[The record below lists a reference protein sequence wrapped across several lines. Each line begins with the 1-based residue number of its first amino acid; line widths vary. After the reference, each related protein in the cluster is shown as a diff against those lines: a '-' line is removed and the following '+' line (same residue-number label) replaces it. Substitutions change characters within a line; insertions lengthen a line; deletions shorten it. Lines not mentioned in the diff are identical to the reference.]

1 MLLFRV
7 EAVPTKQPYLSSLF
21 RELSSFHLSSHSL
34 QGNNDM
40 LIMKRWTVYRWW
52 FMVSKKFWDHDFFR
66 IWLLKWNTD
75 RKMASIQKMRDRLG
89 RLKKKRISK
98 DKRFLKNRSTVWYPK
113 NVLLFCIFVW
123 LDVFIWGLLC
133 FFGWLTC
140 LSLACFRILR
150 KCSESENLEL
160 SKKGF

>member
-89 RLKKKRISK
+89 RLEKKRISK

-113 NVLLFCIFVW
+113 NVLLYICLVGCFYLGVVVFFWLVDLFV
-123 LDVFIWGLLC
+123 
-133 FFGWLTC
+133 TC
-140 LSLACFRILR
+140 LLSNSEKMFRIR
-150 KCSESENLEL
+150 K
-160 SKKGF
+160 FRTQ

>member
-1 MLLFRV
+1 
-7 EAVPTKQPYLSSLF
+7 
-21 RELSSFHLSSHSL
+21 
-34 QGNNDM
+34 
-40 LIMKRWTVYRWW
+40 
-52 FMVSKKFWDHDFFR
+52 
-66 IWLLKWNTD
+66 
-75 RKMASIQKMRDRLG
+75 MRDRLG

-113 NVLLFCIFVW
+113 NVLLYICLVGCFYLGV
-123 LDVFIWGLLC
+123 VV

>member
-52 FMVSKKFWDHDFFR
+52 FMVWKKFWDHDFFR

-113 NVLLFCIFVW
+113 NVLLYICLVGCFYLGVVVFFWLVDLFV
-123 LDVFIWGLLC
+123 
-133 FFGWLTC
+133 TC
-140 LSLACFRILR
+140 LLSNSEKMFRIR
-150 KCSESENLEL
+150 K
-160 SKKGF
+160 FRTQ

>member
-34 QGNNDM
+34 QGNNDL

-52 FMVSKKFWDHDFFR
+52 FVLRKKNIWDHDFFR

-89 RLKKKRISK
+89 RLGEKKNLKRQKIFK
-98 DKRFLKNRSTVWYPK
+98 KIEA
-113 NVLLFCIFVW
+113 LFGIQKMYFCFVY
-123 LDVFIWGLLC
+123 L
-133 FFGWLTC
+133 FGWMFLFGVGVFLVFLVGWFVC
-140 LSLACFRILR
+140 HLLAF
-150 KCSESENLEL
+150 EFWENVQNQ
-160 SKKGF
+160 KI

>member
-7 EAVPTKQPYLSSLF
+7 EAVLTKQPYLSSLF

-34 QGNNDM
+34 QGNNDL

-52 FMVSKKFWDHDFFR
+52 FVLRKKNIWDHDFFR

-89 RLKKKRISK
+89 RLGEKRISK

-123 LDVFIWGLLC
+123 LDVFIWGWVFFLFFLVGWFVCHLLA
-133 FFGWLTC
+133 FEFW
-140 LSLACFRILR
+140 
-150 KCSESENLEL
+150 ENVQNQ
-160 SKKGF
+160 KI